1 MQDDQTPN
9 LINATADIVIA
20 YVSNNKVEAGELPGL
35 ISSIHASLGGLGQ
48 PVEEPAVDETKSRA
62 EIRRSIT
69 DEALISFLD
78 GKPYRTL
85 KRHLTTKGMTPDEY
99 RTRFGLGADYPMVH
113 PTYSA
118 RRSELAKSIGLG
130 ARGRG
135 AKSAPA
141 SARGRKK
148 TV

>member
-35 ISSIHASLGGLGQ
+35 ISSIHGSLGGLGQ

-148 TV
+148 TA

>member
-9 LINATADIVIA
+9 LIDATADIIIA
-20 YVSNNKVEAGELPGL
+20 YVSNNKVDAGELPGL
-35 ISSIHASLGGLGQ
+35 ISSIHQSLGGLGK
-48 PVEEPAVDETKSRA
+48 PIEEPAVDETKSRA

-69 DEALISFLD
+69 DDSLISFLD

-85 KRHLTTKGMTPDEY
+85 KRHLTTKDMTPDEY

-113 PTYSA
+113 PSYSA

-135 AKSAPA
+135 ANSAKPA
-141 SARGRKK
+141 GRPRKK
-148 TV
+148 PA